1 MARSFVRHGV
11 GKLRLTGGEP
21 LLRKGIEGLIAKLA
35 LIPEVEDLTLTTN
48 GASLDRK
55 ARDLA
60 AAGLRRVTVS
70 LDSMD
75 DTVFT
80 AMNDV
85 GLGDAGPGGAH
96 AVGPAIAPRR
106 WIGSLVASFRLPMAG
121 GDRRHRL
128 GAPGGLRSIGNPGQQ
143 ST

>member
-21 LLRKGIEGLIAKLA
+21 LLRKGVEGLIAKLA

-60 AAGLRRVTVS
+60 ASGSAGSRSAST
-70 LDSMD
+70 
-75 DTVFT
+75 
-80 AMNDV
+80 
-85 GLGDAGPGGAH
+85 
-96 AVGPAIAPRR
+96 R
-106 WIGSLVASFRLPMAG
+106 WTTPCSRP
-121 GDRRHRL
+121 
-128 GAPGGLRSIGNPGQQ
+128 
-143 ST
+143 